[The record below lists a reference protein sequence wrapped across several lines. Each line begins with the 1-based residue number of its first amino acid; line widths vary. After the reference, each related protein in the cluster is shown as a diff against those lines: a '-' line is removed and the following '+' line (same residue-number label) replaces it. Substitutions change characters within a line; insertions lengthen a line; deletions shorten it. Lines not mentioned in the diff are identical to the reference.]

1 MFSKKLRIFTLNMKA
16 KPVKYFFTLLSAAY
30 FLFAGTGYNVVNYC
44 CQICANEGI
53 ETVATSS
60 CNAVHHHTHSNDH
73 NPQNGDMSCS
83 DVNHQP
89 TSCHLLRL
97 SIDIP
102 IFQTTQELSVNTINS
117 CNLLFTS
124 VLFLNVKPVIN
135 VQNTAYPPG
144 GYFLS
149 TGREIITYHAVLLI

>member
-1 MFSKKLRIFTLNMKA
+1 MKA
-16 KPVKYFFTLLSAAY
+16 KPIKYFFVLLSAAY

-44 CQICANEGI
+44 CQTCANEGI

-60 CNAVHHHTHSNDH
+60 CTTVHNHTHSNDH
-73 NPQNGDMSCS
+73 NLQNGDMSCS

-89 TSCHLLRL
+89 ATCHLLRL

-102 IFQTTQELSVNTINS
+102 AFQTTQELSAATINS
-117 CNLLFTS
+117 CNLFYTS
-124 VLFLNVKPVIN
+124 VLFLIVNPEIET
-135 VQNTAYPPG
+135 QNIVHPPE

-149 TGREIITYHAVLLI
+149 SGREIITYHAVLLI